1 MDNVEPKNVSFREFL
16 RAYGEA
22 RGPDMV
28 YAGDGSREG
37 VRAWQQRF
45 REKLVELR
53 GQPLPRVALNLRTL
67 RHVEQKDH
75 VREHIAYDSVPGTTV
90 TAYVLVP
97 KGLKKGERRPGVLAL
112 HGHHQ
117 QGKETVAGRRPNTQ
131 GGDPP
136 DDYGLG
142 AVRAGF
148 VTLCP
153 DWWGWGER
161 AEAGFKFND
170 DLCNTKFVAAQM
182 YGISLLSLMISDGE
196 AGVDVLTSRS
206 DVDAKRIGVIGNST
220 GGRMTM
226 WLAVFDS
233 RVKAA
238 VCSGCLNCFRERSL
252 KLSSCGA
259 QFLPGLLRHGDV
271 GEIFSVIA
279 PRPLMIQ
286 SGRKD
291 PLLFEE
297 DRARMGAMIKRA
309 YAAFGAEKDL
319 DNFEHE
325 GGHYLV
331 QGPATKWLKDI
342 FE

>member
-1 MDNVEPKNVSFREFL
+1 VE
-16 RAYGEA
+16 A
-22 RGPDMV
+22 
-28 YAGDGSREG
+28 
-37 VRAWQQRF
+37 
-45 REKLVELR
+45 
-53 GQPLPRVALNLRTL
+53 
-67 RHVEQKDH
+67 KDH

-117 QGKETVAGRRPNTQ
+117 QGKETVAGLRPNTDRSQ
-131 GGDPP
+131 PA

-142 AVRAGF
+142 ALRAGF

-153 DWWGWGER
+153 DWWGWGGR
-161 AEAGFKFND
+161 VEAGFKFND
-170 DLCNTKFVAAQM
+170 DMCNTKFVAAQM
-182 YGISLLSLMISDGE
+182 YGMSLLSLMISDGE
-196 AGVDVLTSRS
+196 AGLDIVTSRS
-206 DVDAKRIGVIGNST
+206 DVDPNRIAVMGNST

-226 WLAVFDS
+226 WLAAFDR

-252 KLSSCGA
+252 KLSSCGL

-271 GEIFSVIA
+271 GEVFSVIA
-279 PRPLMIQ
+279 PRPLMIM

-297 DRARMGAMIKRA
+297 DRARMGASIKQA
-309 YAAFGAEKDL
+309 YAAFGAEKNL
-319 DNFEHE
+319 ELFEHE
-325 GGHYLV
+325 GGHYLP
-331 QGPATKWLKDI
+331 QGPAMKWLQKI
-342 FE
+342 LQ